1 MLEIFKTELH
11 CHSTEVSACSKITAT
26 QLRDRYISAG
36 YTTVVLTNHF
46 AVFTYNHL
54 KCADWQEFVD
64 KYMYGYNLLKSVS
77 QGQLEILLAIEIRPQ
92 DSPND
97 YLMYGVTEGFL
108 RENEFLYNKSVEKL
122 SRLARENG
130 ILFIQAH
137 PFRDY
142 MQMTSTELI
151 DGIEVF
157 NGNHGGHYGTDSRN
171 DIAEAYADKYEF
183 IKTSGTD
190 LHYPNDKILGGI
202 ATNEKIRSIP
212 QLIEILK
219 SGNYKL
225 IKD

>member
-64 KYMYGYNLLKSVS
+64 KYMYGYKLLKSVS
-77 QGQLEILLAIEIRPQ
+77 EGQLEILLAIEIRPQ

>member
-1 MLEIFKTELH
+1 MIDIFKTELH

-36 YTTVVLTNHF
+36 YDTVVLTNHF
-46 AVFTYNHL
+46 ATVTYEHL
-54 KCADWQEFVD
+54 KCTDWQDFID
-64 KYMYGYNLLKSVS
+64 KYIYGYSLLKNISK
-77 QGQLEILLAIEIRPQ
+77 GQLEILLAIEIRPK

-97 YLMYGVTEGFL
+97 YLMYGVSEKFL
-108 RENEFLYNKSVEKL
+108 RENELLFNKSVEKL
-122 SRLARENG
+122 SKLSRENG

-142 MQMTSTELI
+142 MQITSPTLL

-157 NGNHGGHYGTDSRN
+157 NGDHGGYYGADSRN
-171 DIAEAYADKYEF
+171 DIAKAYADKYEF

-202 ATNEKIRSIP
+202 TTSEKIRSIS

-219 SGNYKL
+219 NGNYNL
-225 IKD
+225 IQD

>member
-1 MLEIFKTELH
+1 MIDIFKTELH

-36 YTTVVLTNHF
+36 YDTVVLTNHF
-46 AVFTYNHL
+46 ATVTYEHL
-54 KCADWQEFVD
+54 KCTDWQDFID
-64 KYMYGYNLLKSVS
+64 KYIYGYSLLKNISK
-77 QGQLEILLAIEIRPQ
+77 GQLEILLAIEIRPK

-97 YLMYGVTEGFL
+97 YLMYGVSEKFL
-108 RENEFLYNKSVEKL
+108 RENELLFNKSVEKL
-122 SRLARENG
+122 SKLSRENG

-142 MQMTSTELI
+142 MQITSPTLL

-157 NGNHGGHYGTDSRN
+157 NGDHGGYYGADSRN
-171 DIAEAYADKYEF
+171 DIAKAYADKYEF

-202 ATNEKIRSIP
+202 TTSEKIRSIP

-219 SGNYKL
+219 NGNYNL
-225 IKD
+225 IQD